1 MTIPIKVAKFSLDK
15 KREFQTKKT
24 IETLS
29 TLSSSPTRRLLRITT
44 TAITTGPIPSVS
56 KSSTSPSNSSPPFLF
71 SSSPPVVISLILFAS
86 TLSTSAGFSGVR
98 KIVSRRR
105 TAAAR
110 RHSLTSTSM
119 EFGVCSSSR
128 DEEMDSREEMELD
141 SKNKNSI
148 ETETSEETTCLSIC
162 QSKVGGEAVEKFLV
176 PGEPSLWYSVQF
188 TLTRLDCL
196 VLKRP
201 YGFFG
206 LSLLFLFNVAGLKM
220 VVCESTPLVKSGEQA
235 LLCDVQGCRKLMFS
249 INFSAARI
257 LK

>member
-1 MTIPIKVAKFSLDK
+1 
-15 KREFQTKKT
+15 
-24 IETLS
+24 
-29 TLSSSPTRRLLRITT
+29 
-44 TAITTGPIPSVS
+44 
-56 KSSTSPSNSSPPFLF
+56 
-71 SSSPPVVISLILFAS
+71 
-86 TLSTSAGFSGVR
+86 
-98 KIVSRRR
+98 
-105 TAAAR
+105 
-110 RHSLTSTSM
+110 M

-188 TLTRLDCL
+188 TLTRFDCL

-220 VVCESTPLVKSGEQA
+220 VVCESTPLIRSGEQA

-257 LK
+257 LKDLLRDTRIAPKLMEEYED